1 VPRKR
6 AKYASAPA
14 KPAAP
19 EKRITI
25 AMSDDDDD
33 WDDASAKLGK
43 LAASFAT
50 FHPPGRADRKHNR
63 LRVSGKKATR
73 KKPAKSVGPLGD
85 LADTP

>member
-1 VPRKR
+1 MPRKR